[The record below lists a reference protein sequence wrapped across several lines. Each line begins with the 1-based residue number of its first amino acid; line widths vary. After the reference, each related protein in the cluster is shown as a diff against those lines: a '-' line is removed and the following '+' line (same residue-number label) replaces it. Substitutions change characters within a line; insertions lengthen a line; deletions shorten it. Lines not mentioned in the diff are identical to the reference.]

1 MILEEVILENVQCYY
16 GKKTF
21 RFTNGLNIVLGEN
34 GEGKTKFIEAFEW
47 LFNGEEIKLESLISA
62 KKMHEIAIGD
72 RFSVSVSIT
81 VRQHDE
87 IKTLKRFFIVEKQTN
102 SIRVSKS
109 EMYGDI
115 VNING
120 ERTEVNGNHLLET
133 VFPATIRKYSIFK
146 GEESLNIFDDKETL
160 VSLINIYSA
169 AKSYEKYDRRGEF
182 LKTKADDAVTSEL
195 SRDTKH
201 KKDLDKIDA
210 NIREFKRQIVVQETL
225 LQETLETE
233 NDLEKSIKDV
243 ESYIHN
249 AEEINLINEEIKKLT
264 TKKNNIF
271 INDDY
276 TTFLFDEGWILKDYK
291 IILDEFT
298 AKIKTNYD
306 TKIALEMEFNLEQG
320 KNKAQALTLMN
331 NALPL
336 PLTTPSK
343 AIMEGMLADEICK
356 VCNTEAKKG
365 SAPYNFML
373 NRLEA
378 LIESS
383 KPSNGSTE
391 ERLFTN
397 NYLRKLDYLS
407 EELNENFGKLHSVP
421 NQIKDKLELNETL
434 KNEIIQIEKDIEER
448 ENQKVRIIG
457 KSTVGEET
465 LSKNLRNYTGWQ
477 HDLKRINR
485 DVNSF
490 RLKIEEINKDL
501 TAENLKKD
509 RIQQM
514 GGNNTKRLSQIKE
527 FFQDISRIFT
537 DTKVKMFNDFVSDLE
552 QKANEKFKLI
562 NKGAFTGV
570 IKIYIKNI
578 GQKPQAEIELLDVND
593 KVFIPGKS
601 LETSMYIAILMAISD
616 LTKETQDEHYP
627 MLMDAPVSSFGEIK
641 KRELLD
647 MIYNVKNQQTII
659 FFKDYLDVDENNKLF
674 ILPEFDKVKKE
685 SAQWAKLERPF
696 DSEKLE
702 TLNTII
708 ETV

>member
-47 LFNGEEIKLESLISA
+47 LFNGEENKLESLISA
-62 KKMHEIAIGD
+62 KKLNEVGIGV
-72 RFSVSVSIT
+72 RFSVSVSAT
-81 VRQHDE
+81 VKQHDE
-87 IKTLKRFFIVEKQTN
+87 IKTLKRYFIVEKQVN
-102 SIRVSKS
+102 SVRISKS
-109 EMYGDI
+109 EMYADI

-120 ERTEVNGNHLLET
+120 ERTEVNGKHLLES
-133 VFPATIRKYSIFK
+133 VFPSTIRKYSIFK

-169 AKSYEKYDRRGEF
+169 AKSYEKYDLRGEF
-182 LKTKADDAVTSEL
+182 LKTKADDALTSEL
-195 SRDTKH
+195 SRDIKH
-201 KKDLDKIDA
+201 KKELDKIET
-210 NIREFKRQIVVQETL
+210 NIREFKRQIIVQETL

-233 NDLEKSIKDV
+233 NDLEKSIKEV

-249 AEEINLINEEIKKLT
+249 AEEISLINEDIKKLT
-264 TKKNNIF
+264 SKKNNIY

-291 IILDEFT
+291 TILDDFT
-298 AKIKTNYD
+298 TKIKTNYD
-306 TKIALEMEFNLEQG
+306 SKISIEVEFNLEQG

-336 PLTTPSK
+336 PLTTPSR
-343 AIMEGMLADEICK
+343 AIMESMLSDEICK

-365 SAPYNFML
+365 SLSYNFML

-383 KPSNGSTE
+383 KPSNGSIE
-391 ERLFTN
+391 EKLFTN
-397 NYLRKLDYLS
+397 NYLRKLDYMS
-407 EELNENFGKLHSVP
+407 EELNENYGKLNSVTS
-421 NQIKDKLELNETL
+421 QIKDKLELNETL
-434 KNEIIQIEKDIEER
+434 KKQIILIEKDIEER

-457 KSTVGEET
+457 NSTVGEET
-465 LSKNLRNYTGWQ
+465 LSKNLQNYTGWQ

-485 DVNSF
+485 DVNTF
-490 RLKIEEINKDL
+490 RLKIEEINKNL
-501 TAENLKKD
+501 VAENLKKD
-509 RIQQM
+509 RIQQL
-514 GGNNTKRLSQIKE
+514 GGTNTKKLIQIKD
-527 FFQDISRIFT
+527 FFQDISKIFS
-537 DTKVKMFNDFVSDLE
+537 DTKVKMFNEFVLDLE
-552 QKANEKFKLI
+552 NKANEKFRLI
-562 NKGAFTGV
+562 NKGSFTGV

-578 GQKPQAEIELLDVND
+578 GKKPQAEIELLDIND
-593 KVFIPGKS
+593 KTFIPGKA
-601 LETSMYIAILMAISD
+601 LETSMYISILLAISD

-627 MLMDAPVSSFGEIK
+627 MLMDAPVSSFSEIK
-641 KRELLD
+641 KRELLEV
-647 MIYNVKNQQTII
+647 IYNVKNQQTVI
-659 FFKDYLDVDENNKLF
+659 FFKDYLDVNEENKLI
-674 ILPEFDKVKKE
+674 ILPGFEKVKRE

-696 DSEKLE
+696 NSEKLE

-708 ETV
+708 EPI

>member
-1 MILEEVILENVQCYY
+1 MILEEVILENIQCYY

-21 RFTNGLNIVLGEN
+21 RFTNGLNIILGEN

-47 LFNGEEIKLESLISA
+47 LFNGEESKLESLISA
-62 KKMHEIAIGD
+62 KKIYEVAVGD
-72 RFSVSVSIT
+72 RFSVSISAT
-81 VRQHDE
+81 VKQHDE
-87 IKTLKRFFIVEKQTN
+87 IKTLKRFFIVEKQEN

-120 ERTEVNGNHLLET
+120 ERTEVNGNHLLES
-133 VFPATIRKYSIFK
+133 VFPSTIRKYSIFK

-169 AKSYEKYDRRGEF
+169 AKSYEKYDKRGEF
-182 LKTKADDAVTSEL
+182 LKNKADDAVTSEL

-201 KKDLDKIDA
+201 KKELDKIDT
-210 NIREFKRQIVVQETL
+210 NIKEFKRQIVVQETL

-233 NDLEKSIKDV
+233 NDLEKSIKEV

-249 AEEINLINEEIKKLT
+249 AEEINLINEEIKKLSI
-264 TKKNNIF
+264 KKNNIF

-276 TTFLFDEGWILKDYK
+276 TTFLFDEGWILKGYK
-291 IILDEFT
+291 NILDEFT
-298 AKIKTNYD
+298 EKIKTNYD
-306 TKIALEMEFNLEQG
+306 SKIALEVEFNLEQG

-343 AIMEGMLADEICK
+343 AVMESMLKDEICK
-356 VCNTEAKKG
+356 VCNREAKVG
-365 SAPYNFML
+365 TEPYNFML
-373 NRLEA
+373 GRLQA
-378 LIESS
+378 FIESA
-383 KPSNGSTE
+383 KPSSSE
-391 ERLFTN
+391 SEKKLFPN

-407 EELNENFGKLHSVP
+407 EELNENFGRLHSVP
-421 NQIKDKLELNETL
+421 SQIKDKLELNDSL
-434 KNEIIQIEKDIEER
+434 KNQIIQIDKDIEEK
-448 ENQKVRIIG
+448 ENQKIRIIG
-457 KSTVGEET
+457 KSTVGEDT

-485 DVNSF
+485 DINTY
-490 RLKIEEINKDL
+490 RLKIESINKDL
-501 TAENLKKD
+501 AAEYLKKD
-509 RIQQM
+509 RIQQL
-514 GGNNTKRLSQIKE
+514 GGTNTKKLTQIKD
-527 FFQDISRIFT
+527 FFQDISKIFS
-537 DTKVKMFNDFVSDLE
+537 DTKVKMFNEFVSDLE
-552 QKANEKFKLI
+552 KKANEKFKLI

-578 GQKPQAEIELLDVND
+578 GQKPQAEIELLDVNE
-593 KVFIPGKS
+593 KAFIPNKS
-601 LETSMYIAILMAISD
+601 LESSMYIAILMAISD

-641 KRELLD
+641 KRELLE

-659 FFKDYLDVDENNKLF
+659 FFKDYLDVDKNGNIY
-674 ILPEFDKVKKE
+674 ILPEFEKVKKE
-685 SAQWAKLERPF
+685 SAQWVKLERPF
-696 DSEKLE
+696 DSEKIE
-702 TLNTII
+702 TLNTLI
-708 ETV
+708 EAL